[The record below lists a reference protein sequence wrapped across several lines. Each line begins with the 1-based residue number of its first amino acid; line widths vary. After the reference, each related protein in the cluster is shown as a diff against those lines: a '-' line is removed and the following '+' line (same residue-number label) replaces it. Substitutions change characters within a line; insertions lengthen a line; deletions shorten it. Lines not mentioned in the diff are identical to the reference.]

1 MGQGDHSHLLGSRTP
16 PCGKEAFL
24 SPTDLPQW
32 WQDVLQ
38 RTDSWKQ
45 EMGEAALLYI
55 PSGANALPHCPA
67 DRLQLLWT
75 GLSAPSFGMVRALL
89 EAQSHA
95 SSAGWAPGEVP
106 GVRSWLAG
114 LCWPQLRSYC
124 LSRSRDRLH
133 ISCTI
138 LEKGST
144 AIDYQRHFDTKVPGF
159 GAAALTL
166 GPWSRKQVWISLQT
180 LP

>member
-1 MGQGDHSHLLGSRTP
+1 MAGCAAEDWFMEAGDGRGSTSLHP
-16 PCGKEAFL
+16 LWG
-24 SPTDLPQW
+24 
-32 WQDVLQ
+32 
-38 RTDSWKQ
+38 
-45 EMGEAALLYI
+45 
-55 PSGANALPHCPA
+55 NALPHCPA
-67 DRLQLLWT
+67 DRSQVLWT
-75 GLSAPSFGMVRALL
+75 GLSAPSLGMVRVLL

-106 GVRSWLAG
+106 GDRSWLAG
-114 LCWPQLRSYC
+114 LCWPQLRNYC
-124 LSRSRDRLH
+124 LFRSGDRLH

-144 AIDYQRHFDTKVPGF
+144 AIEYQMHLDTEVPGL
-159 GAAALTL
+159 GPAALSL